1 MRDNLFMVQE
11 NRPAGQG
18 RGKSSSLVTPLCD
31 NPAVREDDI
40 TRRIQRV
47 TEDLRVIQEELG
59 AAAVEEPAGEADHLL
74 DQLLEHDLI
83 NDFKSA
89 VDRMR
94 QFLWAYIDAVCKKE
108 GRNVDYTLQA
118 FRMQRVTEMLRI
130 LRERVEL
137 PQIMQL
143 PEAHSFFEEIQ
154 ATADTV
160 VGRHYPSDGAD
171 ADKPAPAPAEA
182 SKKPAKPAA
191 S

>member
-1 MRDNLFMVQE
+1 MVQE
-11 NRPAGQG
+11 NGSPGQG
-18 RGKSSSLVTPLCD
+18 GGNSRLRVTPLCD
-31 NPAVREDDI
+31 NARVDDI

-47 TEDLRVIQEELG
+47 TEDLRVIQEKLG
-59 AAAVEEPAGEADHLL
+59 AAAVLEPGGEATRLL
-74 DQLLEHDLI
+74 DQLLEKDLI

-89 VDRMR
+89 VDHMR
-94 QFLWAYIDAVCKKE
+94 HFLWTYIDAVCRKE

-137 PQIMQL
+137 PQIMKL
-143 PEAHSFFEEIQ
+143 PEAHSFFEEIE

-160 VGRHYPSDGAD
+160 VGRHTPGNRKD
-171 ADKPAPAPAEA
+171 AGKPAPAPARQA
-182 SKKPAKPAA
+182 KKRAKPAA